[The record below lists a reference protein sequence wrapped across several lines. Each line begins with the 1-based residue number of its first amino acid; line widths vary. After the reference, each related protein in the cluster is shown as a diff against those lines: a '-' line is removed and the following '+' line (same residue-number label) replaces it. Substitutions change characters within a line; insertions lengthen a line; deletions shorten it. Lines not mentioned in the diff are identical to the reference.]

1 MFLLILWIGEKG
13 IDRYINF
20 VLEKPNLKTS
30 YVKSIS
36 TLQKF
41 TKPLERYWAKIYF
54 HKFNSPQKIN
64 TIKELR

>member
-20 VLEKPNLKTS
+20 ALEKPNLKTS

-41 TKPLERYWAKIYF
+41 TKPLERY
-54 HKFNSPQKIN
+54 
-64 TIKELR
+64 

>member
-41 TKPLERYWAKIYF
+41 TKPLERYWAE
-54 HKFNSPQKIN
+54 NVLSQV
-64 TIKELR
+64 